1 MKGNEKLPAGQ
12 PGGRPLPGEGAF
24 GLPAGHPGCRVPGV
38 STPGAGYANHDSVGR
53 NPGAALIT
61 RGFPGVEG
69 PRGFPRGLPG
79 RVC

>member
-1 MKGNEKLPAGQ
+1 MSGGLGNQ
-12 PGGRPLPGEGAF
+12 PGVRAKLIQETGQLKLNSVGSCGSP
-24 GLPAGHPGCRVPGV
+24 
-38 STPGAGYANHDSVGR
+38 SVGR

-61 RGFPGVEG
+61 RSFPGVEG